1 MPNVDFERALLEQQV
16 ALSLDSPEFASALL
30 AQKALI
36 DTLGDEVVTLNFM
49 DTLRPEL
56 WCVEGLARH
65 LNPRAD
71 GRYSLELIESLPL
84 VEGRIAGGGR
94 HTVWA
99 LYIEVQPGKAIYDDG
114 YFFKKVR
121 DQLGFGSPYQI
132 DAAILPGMQRD
143 VVLAVRDDDESED
156 SGDSGEI
163 PELLLAEGMNTVV
176 LSALDARIAT
186 WLFFAFA
193 CNYLDRGSTLRGYAT
208 TVDSAAQFALW
219 DPFTFDDAYV
229 RETYGFAP
237 DPLRFELALRGQRFD
252 TRYDAAAGC
261 WHVTPPIFRFDIIHP
276 IDILEEYLV
285 VTHYE
290 EARPVP
296 LVEPLGVGSRTRRS
310 ALAERLVGFMQ
321 AYGARQ
327 TIGLLLDSYENIVE
341 HMQGSELHAAQLI
354 RLDNAVNK
362 NREYLVDSSLT
373 PLLRNAVHASAPMPP
388 TAFYLFTE
396 TAALDTQ
403 RVAHAGW
410 KMGVLLVGS
419 EHPFNNAHTLLDA
432 LCYHLRLP
440 YTLRRGSSPAL
451 IGGRHMVVYS
461 GDEVIGQ
468 FGEVHPETLV
478 KWELFYPASFL
489 ELDLDVVEQL
499 WR

>member
-1 MPNVDFERALLEQQV
+1 MPNVDFERDLLARQV
-16 ALSLDSPEFASALL
+16 AMPLDSPDFASRLL
-30 AQKALI
+30 SQKALI
-36 DTLGDEVVTLNFM
+36 DSLGDEVVTLNFM

-65 LNPRAD
+65 LNPTS
-71 GRYSLELIESLPL
+71 GRRYGFELIESLPS
-84 VEGRIAGGGR
+84 VEARITAGGK

-99 LYIEVQPGKAIYDDG
+99 LYVEVGPGQAIYDDG

-121 DQLGFGSPYQI
+121 DQLGFGNSTQI
-132 DAAILPGMQRD
+132 DVTILPGMQRD
-143 VVLAVRDDDESED
+143 IAVAVRAADDGGETDEL
-156 SGDSGEI
+156 
-163 PELLLAEGMNTVV
+163 PELSLYTGMNTVII
-176 LSALDARIAT
+176 SALDPRIAT

-193 CNYLDRGSTLRGYAT
+193 CNYLDRGYRLSGYAT
-208 TVDSAAQFALW
+208 NADSQTQFALW
-219 DPFTFDDAYV
+219 DAFTFDDAYV

-237 DPLRFELALRGQRFD
+237 DPLRFELALRGQHFD
-252 TRYDAAAGC
+252 VRYEAAVGR

-290 EARPVP
+290 EVRPVP
-296 LVEPLGVGSRTRRS
+296 LSEPLGMGSRTRRS
-310 ALAERLVGFMQ
+310 ALEERLTGFMQ

-341 HMQGSELHAAQLI
+341 HTGGDEAHVARLI

-362 NREYLVDSSLT
+362 NREYLADSSLT
-373 PLLRNAVHASAPMPP
+373 PLLRNAVHSSAPQPP
-388 TAFYLFTE
+388 ATFYLFTE
-396 TAALDTQ
+396 TASLDAQ
-403 RVAHAGW
+403 LVAHAGW
-410 KMGVLLVGS
+410 KMGILLVGS

-432 LCYHLRLP
+432 LCHHLRLP
-440 YTLRRGSSPAL
+440 YTLRRGSSQAL
-451 IGGRHMVVYS
+451 IGGRHMVVYA
-461 GDEVIGQ
+461 GDEMIGQ

-478 KWELFYPASFL
+478 NWELFYPASFL
-489 ELDLDVVEQL
+489 ELDLDVIERL

>member
-1 MPNVDFERALLEQQV
+1 MPNVDFERDSLARQV
-16 ALSLDSPEFASALL
+16 AMPLDSPDFASRLL
-30 AQKALI
+30 SQKALI
-36 DTLGDEVVTLNFM
+36 DSLGDEVVTLNFM

-71 GRYSLELIESLPL
+71 GHYSLELIEHLPV
-84 VEGRIAGGGR
+84 VEARITAGGK

-99 LYIEVQPGKAIYDDG
+99 LYVVVGPGQAIYDDG

-121 DQLGFGSPYQI
+121 DQLGFGSPQQI
-132 DAAILPGMQRD
+132 DVTILPGMQRD
-143 VVLAVRDDDESED
+143 IAVRVRDDDDGED
-156 SGDSGEI
+156 TGDL
-163 PELLLAEGMNTVV
+163 PELSLAVGMNTVIF
-176 LSALDARIAT
+176 DARDPRIAT
-186 WLFFAFA
+186 WLCFAFA
-193 CNYLDRGSTLRGYAT
+193 CNYLDRGYSLRGCAT
-208 TVDSAAQFALW
+208 NANSKAQFALW
-219 DPFTFDDAYV
+219 DAFTFDDAYM

-252 TRYDAAAGC
+252 VRYEAAAGR
-261 WHVTPPIFRFDIIHP
+261 WHVTPPIFRFDILHP

-290 EARPVP
+290 ELRPAP
-296 LVEPLGVGSRTRRS
+296 LSEPLGMGSRTRRS
-310 ALAERLVGFMQ
+310 ALEERLVGFMQ

-341 HMQGSELHAAQLI
+341 HMQGSESHAARLI

-373 PLLRNAVHASAPMPP
+373 PLLRNAVHSSAPMPP
-388 TAFYLFTE
+388 ATFYLFTE
-396 TAALDTQ
+396 TATLDTQ
-403 RVAHAGW
+403 RVAHSGW
-410 KMGVLLVGS
+410 KMGILLVGS

-432 LCYHLRLP
+432 LCHHLRLP
-440 YTLRRGSSPAL
+440 YTLRRGSSQAL
-451 IGGRHMVVYS
+451 IGGRHMTVYS

-468 FGEVHPETLV
+468 FGEVHPQTLV
-478 KWELFYPASFL
+478 NWELFYPASFL
-489 ELDLDVVEQL
+489 ELDLDVVERL

>member
-1 MPNVDFERALLEQQV
+1 MPNVDFERELLARQV
-16 ALSLDSPEFASALL
+16 SRPLDSQDFASALL

-36 DTLGDEVVTLNFM
+36 DSLGDEVVTLNFM

-65 LNPRAD
+65 LNPTSGR
-71 GRYSLELIESLPL
+71 RYSLELIENLPI
-84 VEGRIAGGGR
+84 VEARMNAEGK
-94 HTVWA
+94 HTIWA
-99 LYIEVQPGKAIYDDG
+99 LYVEVEPGQTVYNDG

-121 DQLGFGSPYQI
+121 DQLGFGSLQQI
-132 DAAILPGMQRD
+132 DVTILPGMQRD
-143 VVLAVRDDDESED
+143 IAVAVRADDDGED
-156 SGDSGEI
+156 TDEL
-163 PELLLAEGMNTVV
+163 PELSLHTGMHTVIFD
-176 LSALDARIAT
+176 ALDPRIAT

-193 CNYLDRGSTLRGYAT
+193 CNYLDRGYRLSGYAT
-208 TVDSAAQFALW
+208 NADRAAQFALW
-219 DPFTFDDAYV
+219 DAFTFDDAYV

-237 DPLRFELALRGQRFD
+237 DARRFEGRLRRQHFD
-252 TRYDAAAGC
+252 VRYDAGGGR

-290 EARPVP
+290 EVRPVP
-296 LVEPLGVGSRTRRS
+296 LSEPLGMGSRTRRS
-310 ALAERLVGFMQ
+310 ALEERLVGFMQ

-341 HMQGSELHAAQLI
+341 HMQGSEAHAARLI

-362 NREYLVDSSLT
+362 HREYLVDSSLP
-373 PLLRNAVHASAPMPP
+373 PLLRNAVHSSAPMPP
-388 TAFYLFTE
+388 STFYLFTE
-396 TAALDTQ
+396 TASLDTQ

-410 KMGVLLVGS
+410 KMGILLVGS

-432 LCYHLRLP
+432 LCHHLRLS

-468 FGEVHPETLV
+468 FGELHPETLV
-478 KWELFYPASFL
+478 NWELFYPASFL
-489 ELDLDVVEQL
+489 ELDVDVVERL